1 MLRQTLLW
9 LEWFAPPM
17 ARRVKIALQGAAVLV
32 VALLVGL
39 LAWQV
44 VRTDQ
49 GKNLSGDVDAGQKPP
64 APVFE
69 LDQLDGGKPVS
80 LADYRGKA
88 VVLNFWASWCAP
100 CKDEAPQL
108 ESAWQR
114 WRDEGV
120 VVVGVDLQDFGTD
133 AQRFV
138 DRYDLSYP
146 VLRDK
151 RNWTWGR
158 YGLSGLPETWF
169 VDRDGRLVGEHVEG
183 PVTAEE
189 LDRNIQVALGRAS

>member
-1 MLRQTLLW
+1 
-9 LEWFAPPM
+9 M
-17 ARRVKIALQGAAVLV
+17 ARRVKIALQAAAVAV
-32 VALLVGL
+32 VALLIAL

-49 GKNLSGDVDAGQKPP
+49 GKALDSKVSEGQKPV
-64 APVFE
+64 APVFA
-69 LDQLDGGKPVS
+69 LDRLDGSGTVS

-114 WRDEGV
+114 WRDKGV
-120 VVVGVDLQDFGTD
+120 VVLGVDIQDFGTD

-138 DRYDLSYP
+138 DRYRLSYP

-151 RNWTWGR
+151 EQWTWGR
-158 YGLSGLPETWF
+158 YGLTGLPETWF
-169 VDRDGRLVGEHVEG
+169 VDRRGRLVGEHFEG
-183 PVTAEE
+183 PVSAEE
-189 LDRNIQVALGRAS
+189 LDHNIRIALAS

>member
-1 MLRQTLLW
+1 
-9 LEWFAPPM
+9 M
-17 ARRVKIALQGAAVLV
+17 ARRMKIVLQAAAVTV
-32 VALLVGL
+32 VALLIGL

-49 GKNLSGDVDAGQKPP
+49 GKALDAKVTQGRKPA

-69 LDQLDGGKPVS
+69 LDKLDGSGAVS

-88 VVLNFWASWCAP
+88 VVINFWASWCAP
-100 CKDEAPQL
+100 CKDEAPGL

-114 WRDEGV
+114 WRDQDV

-138 DRYDLSYP
+138 DRYGLTYP
-146 VLRDK
+146 ILRDK
-151 RNWTWGR
+151 HNWTWGR
-158 YGLSGLPETWF
+158 YGLTGLPETWF
-169 VDRDGRLVGEHVEG
+169 VDRAGRLVGEHIEG
-183 PVTAEE
+183 PVSAEE
-189 LDRNIQVALGRAS
+189 LDRNIRIALGSAS